1 MKKIYSILLTALA
14 VLAFAPAA
22 SAQYTIDDF
31 IKGKY
36 GSSASISFPKDNGVK
51 FPEGKDFAYSKNIS
65 SPFND
70 GVYYIKLESFATGAG
85 DIVDKPADIVLVLD
99 VSGSMR
105 NNYGNTTGMYPFGS
119 TGSTYNQGYCP
130 DHFQTNGAQAGTSY
144 KWEGEYY
151 PIYEYK
157 LDHGQ
162 GTNPRYDYG
171 IYFDD
176 GNGVRHWLWETGVV
190 DEWPELH
197 AGNTKI
203 YWGMLWKQKRKSR
216 LDELKEAVKEF
227 IDIIQDNDLN
237 FIDENGNKYPR
248 EHALGNK
255 ISIVKFAHSYYTNG
269 SNVMTN
275 TTLDVGNHVGAADV
289 KAYNYTELVINMT
302 SVATDTGKQA
312 LYDAVDGLI
321 EGGHTAADFGTQLA
335 NAVLNQASVKDRDSN
350 KTVVLFTDGDP
361 NHNDGFITSVANATI
376 NNANTSK
383 TTHKAKVFAVAVF
396 DEENDN
402 RRDYMNRVSSNYKD
416 ATSMTTGTLI
426 TPASKRVFYQ
436 NAADGNLKE
445 VFANIAKQAGGSGS
459 VLSAAASNVDVV
471 SNSFILPEGTNSQ
484 NIGDRVKVFTAPLT
498 DIDDDGKYIF
508 GTETLAGHATDTYQV
523 LDEDGEVIGTYKVD
537 EVPNP
542 SGSTPAT
549 LPITVG
555 LQGTNEISVTNFDY
569 GNNWC
574 GPIKNQAHQ
583 VIGYHGHK
591 IIILIPI
598 KMNPDAVGGPNV
610 ETNEEGSGI
619 YSNNQPYVEF
629 KSPTVSLPVNIHI
642 EKAGLVGVESAKFMI
657 EKAVLRDLE
666 GDDDEY
672 TLEYITS
679 IPEENWKYVTTV
691 FVTNSENAQHVNPDG
706 TGNPVVRVKGLPSE
720 EEVDGVKK
728 GLVYRVHEEN
738 WSWAYGNED
747 GYMYTVTGQM
757 NNPFTFT
764 NSKTTG
770 IDTKIKHSES
780 KVTNV
785 FVPKS
790 TGSDKGKV
798 IYDDLKQNERD

>member
-1 MKKIYSILLTALA
+1 MKKYILAA
-14 VLAFAPAA
+14 FIALAFAPAV
-22 SAQYTIDDF
+22 SAQYTVNDIITDPKD
-31 IKGKY
+31 
-36 GSSASISFPKDNGVK
+36 GSTLVFPKDNGVQL
-51 FPEGKDFAYSKNIS
+51 PEGKDFGYSKNIA
-65 SPFND
+65 SPFSN
-70 GVYYIKLESFATGAG
+70 GIYWIKLESFATGTG

-151 PIYEYK
+151 PLYEYK

-396 DEENDN
+396 DEENND
-402 RRDYMNRVSSNYKD
+402 RRNYMNRVSSNYKD

-498 DIDDDGKYIF
+498 EIDTDGNYIF

-542 SGSTPAT
+542 SGTTPAT
-549 LPITVG
+549 LPIKIE
-555 LQGTNEISVTNFDY
+555 LQGTHGIKVTNFDY

-574 GPIKNQAHQ
+574 GPVKNQAQQ

-591 IIILIPI
+591 IMIFIPI

-619 YSNNQPYVEF
+619 YSNNQPYVTF
-629 KSPTVSLPVNIHI
+629 ISPKVSLPVNIYI
-642 EKAGLVGVESAKFMI
+642 EKEGLEGVESARFLI
-657 EKAVLRDLE
+657 ERAVIPTSGDVSE
-666 GDDDEY
+666 IADDDWE
-672 TLEYITS
+672 
-679 IPEENWKYVTTV
+679 YVTTV
-691 FVTNSENAQHVNPDG
+691 FVTNGAHAKRIGDTPE
-706 TGNPVVRVKGLPSE
+706 GNPYVKVRGLPSNKTENEGFIYRITE
-720 EEVDGVKK
+720 EP
-728 GLVYRVHEEN
+728 
-738 WSWAYGNED
+738 WSWS
-747 GYMYTVTGQM
+747 YTPDTDPQYTDT
-757 NNPFTFT
+757 NHIENPFTFENT
-764 NSKTTG
+764 KKDRIDVLIRHAESKIKNIFKGEGSTETDDSKT
-770 IDTKIKHSES
+770 
-780 KVTNV
+780 N
-785 FVPKS
+785 
-790 TGSDKGKV
+790 
-798 IYDDLKQNERD
+798 N